1 MEKEKSAFVLAREK
15 AKRLTSNSAE
25 LDGMKLV
32 AIPESSI
39 DLEPTTSLGW
49 LKKQVT
55 PIPMTTAIVIISDP
69 EVLKK
74 IKDLD
79 VTIFSVK
86 SE

>member
-15 AKRLTSNSAE
+15 AKRLTSDSAE

-32 AIPESSI
+32 AIPESLI
-39 DLEPTTSLGW
+39 NLEPNTPLGW
-49 LKKQVT
+49 LKKQAV
-55 PIPMTTAIVIISDP
+55 PIPNAVSIVLVSDP

-86 SE
+86 GE